1 MMKKSINPVWGGRFE
16 QKSSDLLQKINNSIG
31 FDYKLAF
38 QDIKLNLEYSKS
50 LKKAKIITNDEYK
63 KIKKAL
69 EEINEQIKS
78 GKFEFSREFEDIHM
92 NIEMS
97 LKKKIGHLSGKIHT
111 GKSRNDQ
118 VVTDLKLWTMEK
130 SQILITDIVTIQK
143 TILKKAE
150 THIDVIMP
158 GFTHLQNAQPVLFSH
173 YLLSFFEMFQRDKI
187 RIKNLKINIDD
198 CPLGSGALVGT
209 NFSEID
215 RFTLAKN
222 LGFSKPSENS
232 IDSVSDRDFVIEF
245 LFIVSTLAMHLS
257 RLAEDFIIWSSSS
270 FNFLIFP
277 DSLSTGSSIMPQ
289 KKNPDSA
296 ELIRAKTGRIYSA
309 LTNMLVVLKG
319 LPSGYSK
326 DLQEDKEAIFDA
338 YESIDIILKVAKEI
352 FESVKVNRDVMLKSS
367 FEGYTTATDLADWM
381 VKKIGKTFR
390 EAHQI
395 SGKIVLLAEKKKKKL
410 HELELEI
417 LQSVEPK
424 INEDV
429 YNFLSPKNSI
439 NQKNSYGGTAPQQ
452 VKNALSRAQKK
463 LKK

>member
-1 MMKKSINPVWGGRFE
+1 MKKSINPVWGGRFE

>member
-1 MMKKSINPVWGGRFE
+1 M
-16 QKSSDLLQKINNSIG
+16 
-31 FDYKLAF
+31 
-38 QDIKLNLEYSKS
+38 
-50 LKKAKIITNDEYK
+50 
-63 KIKKAL
+63 
-69 EEINEQIKS
+69 
-78 GKFEFSREFEDIHM
+78 
-92 NIEMS
+92 
-97 LKKKIGHLSGKIHT
+97 
-111 GKSRNDQ
+111 
-118 VVTDLKLWTMEK
+118 
-130 SQILITDIVTIQK
+130 LI
-143 TILKKAE
+143 
-150 THIDVIMP
+150 
-158 GFTHLQNAQPVLFSH
+158 
-173 YLLSFFEMFQRDKI
+173 
-187 RIKNLKINIDD
+187 
-198 CPLGSGALVGT
+198 
-209 NFSEID
+209 
-215 RFTLAKN
+215 
-222 LGFSKPSENS
+222 
-232 IDSVSDRDFVIEF
+232 
-245 LFIVSTLAMHLS
+245 
-257 RLAEDFIIWSSSS
+257 
-270 FNFLIFP
+270 
-277 DSLSTGSSIMPQ
+277 
-289 KKNPDSA
+289 
-296 ELIRAKTGRIYSA
+296 
-309 LTNMLVVLKG
+309 VLKG

-395 SGKIVLLAEKKKKKL
+395 SGKIVLLAEKKKKML

>member
-1 MMKKSINPVWGGRFE
+1 MKKSINPVWGGRFE

-69 EEINEQIKS
+69 EEINEQIKN

-143 TILKKAE
+143 AILKKAE

-309 LTNMLVVLKG
+309 LTNMLIVLKG

-395 SGKIVLLAEKKKKKL
+395 SGKIVLLAEKKKK
-410 HELELEI
+410 I
-417 LQSVEPK
+417 
-424 INEDV
+424 
-429 YNFLSPKNSI
+429 
-439 NQKNSYGGTAPQQ
+439 T
-452 VKNALSRAQKK
+452 
-463 LKK
+463 